1 MPLCQIVCNTQV
13 ESGAEE
19 AFLAAVE
26 SGLSKILGKPTQYI
40 TVTLTRGSVRHSG
53 SCDPAASVSV
63 HSIGGISSRT
73 NNMICAEVA
82 ALCQQHLKVPVD
94 RVFFHFA
101 DVSAANIGIGSR
113 VFG

>member
-1 MPLCQIVCNTQV
+1 MLCYPH
-13 ESGAEE
+13 E
-19 AFLAAVE
+19 AFAALGSV
-26 SGLSKILGKPTQYI
+26 SWLQIRQLVHLSLCVVAPPGLSKILGKPTQYI

-94 RVFFHFA
+94 RV
-101 DVSAANIGIGSR
+101 
-113 VFG
+113 